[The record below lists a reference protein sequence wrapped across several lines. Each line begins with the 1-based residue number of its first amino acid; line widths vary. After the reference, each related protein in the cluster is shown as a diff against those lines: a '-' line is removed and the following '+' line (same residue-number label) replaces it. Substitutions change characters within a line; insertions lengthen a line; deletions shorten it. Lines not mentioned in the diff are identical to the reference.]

1 MTWMIKKSLHQS
13 VIFTKNL
20 LTDPTKDL
28 VYLDF
33 DPYIF
38 TSDIKYDIEVQL
50 VSIDDPKIN
59 SKNFN

>member
-33 DPYIF
+33 DPYKF
-38 TSDIKYDIEVQL
+38 TPDNKYDIEV
-50 VSIDDPKIN
+50 
-59 SKNFN
+59 